1 MSSNLYQRVREPR
14 SSYSRWQPT
23 TEEVVDHLINRRIR
37 NNQNWVGAVCG
48 ETGSGKSY
56 TALRIGEMVDPNFG
70 ADSIVFS
77 VKEFIDTFESR
88 PPGSLVVFDEG
99 QEWSSRRSMSK
110 KNVELT
116 DIMAM
121 LRFTRVNVLF
131 TVPNIRMVDISL
143 RRLMHGYLNVEPI
156 DRAHAAPRLR
166 DKSFAR
172 LYILHQQRRLGS
184 EDDVRPLLP
193 DVPITRGEE
202 TRKLRINSVLFGA
215 PAPALLASYE
225 RRKHE
230 TFRARLRQARS
241 ALGGGSSPPVPPP
254 PLPGAASGAS
264 LEGLM

>member
-1 MSSNLYQRVREPR
+1 MSSLYASVRAPR
-14 SSYSRWQPT
+14 NQIVDPWRPT
-23 TEEVVDHLINRRIR
+23 TEEVLDYVINRRIR
-37 NNQNWVGAVCG
+37 NNQNWIGAVCG

-70 ADSIVFS
+70 ADSVVFS

-172 LYILHQQRRLGS
+172 LYILHQQRRLGT

-215 PAPALLASYE
+215 PRAALLASYE

-241 ALGGGSSPPVPPP
+241 ALGGSSAPPVPPP
-254 PLPGAASGAS
+254 PAASGAS